1 MLKRPWTIAQ
11 FAIAAVLLVLSL
23 IGVIGTLAFDN
34 ADLTFTFAG
43 AIQSFG
49 VFPGL
54 ILSLGLNGMLMG
66 LNRAPAPNLGQRV
79 FLIIEFALI
88 ALLLVFHFFQDSDA
102 YTFGFAVATWPLV
115 IIVAIVI
122 AILAIVQLASGRVS
136 STAPI
141 APPAPT
147 P

>member
-1 MLKRPWTIAQ
+1 MLKRPWTLAQ
-11 FAIAAVLLVLSL
+11 FAVAGLLLVLSL

-43 AIQSFG
+43 AIQAFG

-54 ILSLGLNGMLMG
+54 ILSLVLNGMLMG
-66 LNRAPAPNLGQRV
+66 LKRAPAPNLGQRV

-122 AILAIVQLASGRVS
+122 AILAIVQLAGRVS
-136 STAPI
+136 STAPT